1 MTSAP
6 STPTRPRVPIASRS
20 ATSTAKSASSSP
32 TSSTATFSI
41 WGSTRPTSTS
51 GWEMSTTTSPG
62 PSFAP
67 NRREMEEHP
76 RIARQRG
83 YVERRAEEL
92 LERIPFMDDA
102 ELRWTVRVFRDCLSG
117 AAQQEMLA
125 EYSEI
130 LELHEKR
137 QAVAGLIPRYT
148 ENAPEAVEAKR
159 STPATR

>member
-6 STPTRPRVPIASRS
+6 STPPRRIGPIASRS

-32 TSSTATFSI
+32 TSSTATFST

-67 NRREMEEHP
+67 NRHEMEEHP

-83 YVERRAEEL
+83 YIERRAEEL
-92 LERIPFMDDA
+92 LERIPVMDDA

-117 AAQQEMLA
+117 AAQQEMLGD
-125 EYSEI
+125 YSEF
-130 LELHEKR
+130 LELHQMR
-137 QAVAGLIPRYT
+137 QVVEGFIPRYT
-148 ENAPEAVEAKR
+148 EYAREVLEAKR
-159 STPATR
+159 